1 MWGGVTASFYRRM
14 KPRLCLCERREKMA
28 RKVGEN
34 GANAWRKSSHIDR
47 CEHGERSM
55 PVFITTVVNMS
66 NGRCEMTC
74 CCVLPNFFVGFIW
87 FSLGFRLIISML
99 LLDDL
104 LLITRNIA
112 WFCSAETFAIML
124 CINDNAAFCAPH
136 LSRKGPLESTEKV
149 PPLLRT
155 KTKRA
160 YSL

>member
-1 MWGGVTASFYRRM
+1 
-14 KPRLCLCERREKMA
+14 
-28 RKVGEN
+28 
-34 GANAWRKSSHIDR
+34 
-47 CEHGERSM
+47 
-55 PVFITTVVNMS
+55 
-66 NGRCEMTC
+66 
-74 CCVLPNFFVGFIW
+74 
-87 FSLGFRLIISML
+87 ML

-112 WFCSAETFAIML
+112 WFCAAEPFAIML

-149 PPLLRT
+149 PPPLLRT

>member
-1 MWGGVTASFYRRM
+1 MWGGVTASCYRRM

-34 GANAWRKSSHIDR
+34 GAKAWRKSSHIDR

-55 PVFITTVVNMS
+55 LVFISTVMNMS

-74 CCVLPNFFVGFIW
+74 CCFLPNFFVGFIW
-87 FSLGFRLIISML
+87 FSLGFRSIISML

-155 KTKRA
+155 KTKSA